1 MQKTPEADTSGVFFF
16 LLELLISFF
25 EDIISYV
32 LYTMR
37 FSIALLF
44 ALFLSVLCSHQ
55 CHSLFR

>member
-44 ALFLSVLCSHQ
+44 TLCLSVLFPH
-55 CHSLFR
+55 